1 MATTKKYGW
10 FKEYYA
16 SNNGAE
22 RLAIVENTSKTEG
35 GVTDN
40 WSAIS
45 TDNTKI
51 RFEFSSI
58 PSITGMSTV
67 LSNNLESR
75 YLKGIVDKAIAT
87 GYKDPRHMDLEV
99 AQYFENEYEK
109 TLKKAKKHAKGH
121 LITTG
126 RIVPQDF

>member
-10 FKEYYA
+10 FKEFA
-16 SNNGAE
+16 GDANGAE
-22 RLAIVENTSKTEG
+22 KLAIVENTSKTEG

-45 TDNTKI
+45 TAGINI
-51 RFEFSSI
+51 RLEYSSA
-58 PSITGMSTV
+58 PVITG
-67 LSNNLESR
+67 LSYDLTANIEKR
-75 YLKGIVDKAIAT
+75 YIKGIVDKAIGT

-99 AQYFENEYEK
+99 AKYFENEYEK

-121 LITTG
+121 LIPTG
-126 RIVPQDF
+126 RIIPQDF

>member
-10 FKEYYA
+10 FKEFYA
-16 SNNGAE
+16 STNGAE

-45 TDNTKI
+45 QTGIKI
-51 RFEFSSI
+51 SLEYSSI
-58 PSITGMSTV
+58 PAIASIVTDLT
-67 LSNNLESR
+67 LSLESR
-75 YLKGIVDKAIAT
+75 YLKGSVDKAIAS

-99 AQYFENEYEK
+99 AKYFENEYEK
-109 TLKKAKKHAKGH
+109 TLKKAKKYAKGH

-126 RIVPQDF
+126 RVMPQDF